1 MKPELKAPGTNLL
14 TLKSDDPLSTF
25 AFKFN
30 LRRYNTAANVPSP
43 SNCGSCTPPDE
54 EATCTR
60 ETPNTVTTIDDGT
73 YDDETH
79 RCSHTMI
86 TQITHTDDDEAHNA
100 VTTIDEDT
108 FENDEAARARLLLA
122 THIKMNDAAG
132 ARTSC
137 PLMPGSVPGS
147 GR

>member
-1 MKPELKAPGTNLL
+1 
-14 TLKSDDPLSTF
+14 
-25 AFKFN
+25 
-30 LRRYNTAANVPSP
+30 
-43 SNCGSCTPPDE
+43 
-54 EATCTR
+54 
-60 ETPNTVTTIDDGT
+60 
-73 YDDETH
+73 
-79 RCSHTMI
+79 MI